1 MRLNSRPGQMNG
13 SLAVSDDGS
22 TAEYSLKSA
31 LDVSSRAPT
40 EYLSLPGTDLWFS
53 TRSFQLTAIVMQMA
67 KIDGSNVRV
76 TVMQRAHLHR
86 NIGPNRLISDKLC
99 DAFKRSDARKFS

>member
-1 MRLNSRPGQMNG
+1 MSSSSSLRMRLNSRPGQMNG

-67 KIDGSNVRV
+67 KIAKSRLRV
-76 TVMQRAHLHR
+76 AVVQRVNLHR
-86 NIGPNRLISDKLC
+86 NFGSNRRPN
-99 DAFKRSDARKFS
+99 